1 MNNIRLIKLINNLN
15 MTDKEKTKELYEAIV
30 NIPLQEIKR
39 LKLYL
44 ILLGENLKHNSSVE
58 FNPDEFKPKEFIIY
72 LWWLKKI

>member
-1 MNNIRLIKLINNLN
+1 MNNIRLIKSINNLI
-15 MTDKEKTKELYEAIV
+15 MIDKEKAKEQYKIIINV
-30 NIPLQEIKR
+30 SLQKIKR

-72 LWWLKKI
+72 LW